1 MLGNTL
7 LFVLGLY
14 YTCNNPHFIGSITMA
29 TSPSNPA
36 QYSPLGER
44 DESYSLGG
52 NHGYYSTNIS
62 PTTTPR
68 ARSPF
73 SIRHEDTDQVP
84 SPSFNEEQ
92 LTGTSTVI
100 RRPLPFTSSVFS
112 PSKDS
117 KVQQELPSPPYKSNH
132 KVISTRGSNWNR
144 EVGGLVLSVSSLV
157 TIIALLAYN
166 DGRPLAQWNAFLSL
180 NTLISILGAI
190 SRTSLGFAISS
201 CLGQAKWNWFKKRPD
216 SIIVFDRIDDASR
229 GPWGSLWLIIG
240 LKTFHWVCL
249 GATVTIV
256 LLGFEPLLQA
266 VISYSGQM
274 DPSTNSSS
282 IQLGRSEVLD
292 VGLYSSSGSSGLSAI
307 LVPPSNMTVM
317 LETYASFPDI
327 GMQSAFSN
335 GLYNSTKALSQSASF
350 VCPTANC
357 TWPTFTSMAVC
368 SACNDVTTHLQRRK
382 EYGTNLGTL
391 TQSGILETCDF
402 TTYYLPRLDLTNPSN
417 STVTEDNALYYL
429 LAYMKYE
436 AGNLTWDE
444 TSISA
449 TECAMYFCV
458 NAYQSIVERGILSEH
473 IIASWAERD
482 FNSYLNIGTLDNS
495 TVFDAYEKWHNY
507 SLYADNGDVKRS
519 DLELFI
525 PENDIEKYKLP
536 KEVAQR
542 FRLTQHTIGSTTR
555 LVNEDFLNSE
565 MVWPV
570 KLTTNDKALSTAQ
583 ALYDSKNLSATF
595 DRAASSVSNWMRD
608 ISNITTTGKGQEWVI
623 HIRVIWPY
631 MILPMLAMASGLAF
645 CLRSILETH
654 ALHLEPWKTGM
665 ISTLTHSVDAE
676 TRAQL
681 RHAERNGYLK
691 PAVRAMTVSFED
703 VGCGLEL
710 KIKQE

>member
-1 MLGNTL
+1 
-7 LFVLGLY
+7 
-14 YTCNNPHFIGSITMA
+14 
-29 TSPSNPA
+29 
-36 QYSPLGER
+36 
-44 DESYSLGG
+44 
-52 NHGYYSTNIS
+52 
-62 PTTTPR
+62 
-68 ARSPF
+68 
-73 SIRHEDTDQVP
+73 
-84 SPSFNEEQ
+84 
-92 LTGTSTVI
+92 
-100 RRPLPFTSSVFS
+100 
-112 PSKDS
+112 
-117 KVQQELPSPPYKSNH
+117 
-132 KVISTRGSNWNR
+132 
-144 EVGGLVLSVSSLV
+144 
-157 TIIALLAYN
+157 
-166 DGRPLAQWNAFLSL
+166 
-180 NTLISILGAI
+180 
-190 SRTSLGFAISS
+190 
-201 CLGQAKWNWFKKRPD
+201 
-216 SIIVFDRIDDASR
+216 
-229 GPWGSLWLIIG
+229 
-240 LKTFHWVCL
+240 
-249 GATVTIV
+249 
-256 LLGFEPLLQA
+256 
-266 VISYSGQM
+266 
-274 DPSTNSSS
+274 
-282 IQLGRSEVLD
+282 
-292 VGLYSSSGSSGLSAI
+292 
-307 LVPPSNMTVM
+307 
-317 LETYASFPDI
+317 
-327 GMQSAFSN
+327 
-335 GLYNSTKALSQSASF
+335 
-350 VCPTANC
+350 
-357 TWPTFTSMAVC
+357 
-368 SACNDVTTHLQRRK
+368 
-382 EYGTNLGTL
+382 
-391 TQSGILETCDF
+391 
-402 TTYYLPRLDLTNPSN
+402 
-417 STVTEDNALYYL
+417 
-429 LAYMKYE
+429 
-436 AGNLTWDE
+436 
-444 TSISA
+444 
-449 TECAMYFCV
+449 MYFCV